1 MERYISY
8 RRAAF
13 ELGGIPESVKIERI
27 SELKSVILYG
37 DETVNIEYDNMELC
51 VQLDLNMLSKG
62 ENTEKFNNEL
72 LKFLENGGLF
82 DLAHY
87 QKEPIPMVD

>member
-1 MERYISY
+1 MERYISH

-13 ELGGIPESVKIERI
+13 EPGGIPESTKIERI
-27 SELKSVILYG
+27 SELKAVILY
-37 DETVNIEYDNMELC
+37 DNKRVNIKYDNVELC
-51 VQLDLNMLSKG
+51 VELNWDILGKD
-62 ENTEKFNNEL
+62 ENIEKFNKEL

-87 QKEPIPMVD
+87 QKEPIPPVD

>member
-1 MERYISY
+1 MERFISY
-8 RRAAF
+8 RRGAF
-13 ELGGIPESVKIERI
+13 ELGDIPESTMIERI
-27 SELKSVILYG
+27 SELKSVILY
-37 DETVNIEYDNMELC
+37 DDKKFRIKYDNVELC
-51 VQLDLNMLSKG
+51 VEIDLDMFGKG
-62 ENTEKFNNEL
+62 ENTEKFNKEL

>member
-13 ELGGIPESVKIERI
+13 ELGDIPESVKIERI
-27 SELKSVILYG
+27 SELKSVTLYG
-37 DETVNIEYDNMELC
+37 EETINIEYDNMELC
-51 VQLDLNMLSKG
+51 VQLDLDMLGKG
-62 ENTEKFNNEL
+62 KYAEKFDEEL

-82 DLAHY
+82 DLALY

>member
-13 ELGGIPESVKIERI
+13 ELGGIPESTMIERI
-27 SELKSVILYG
+27 SELKAVILY
-37 DETVNIEYDNMELC
+37 DNKRVNIKYDNVELC
-51 VQLDLNMLSKG
+51 VELNWDILGKD
-62 ENTEKFNNEL
+62 ENIEKFNKEL

-87 QKEPIPMVD
+87 QKEPIPLVD

>member
-13 ELGGIPESVKIERI
+13 ELGGIPESAMIERI
-27 SELKSVILYG
+27 SELKAVILY
-37 DETVNIEYDNMELC
+37 DNKRVNIKYDNVELC
-51 VQLDLNMLSKG
+51 VELNWDILGKD
-62 ENTEKFNNEL
+62 ENIEKFNKEL

-87 QKEPIPMVD
+87 QKEPIPLVD